1 MRALQ
6 LRIHELH
13 AEMERLGMA
22 KVCVV
27 GLAWSFVGP
36 RVTKGAQGRATA
48 ASWEGRAA
56 SCLAALETAL
66 LCSAALK
73 PFSPALPVC
82 AWLACGE
89 QPVQF
94 LNVAQRQGSMPCAL
108 QCVRVHACRLLT
120 HHNCT
125 LTKCLGMLPY

>member
-36 RVTKGAQGRATA
+36 RVTKGGTRQGNSGLLGGPGSIMPGGPRD
-48 ASWEGRAA
+48 GP
-56 SCLAALETAL
+56 AL
-66 LCSAALK
+66 LGCS
-73 PFSPALPVC
+73 
-82 AWLACGE
+82 
-89 QPVQF
+89 
-94 LNVAQRQGSMPCAL
+94 
-108 QCVRVHACRLLT
+108 
-120 HHNCT
+120 
-125 LTKCLGMLPY
+125 